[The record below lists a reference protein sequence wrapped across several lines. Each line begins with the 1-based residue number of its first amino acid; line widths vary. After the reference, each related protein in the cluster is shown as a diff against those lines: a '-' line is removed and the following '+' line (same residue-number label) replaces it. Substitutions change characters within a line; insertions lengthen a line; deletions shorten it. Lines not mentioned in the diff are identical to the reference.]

1 MGAKSSKSKRQ
12 PTSDVPKEGSKPATD
27 APNFVQ
33 TPPEKHLSA
42 DPDTPLKKSLKI
54 WCKTSEQARTHRLG
68 DLVDLY
74 DEIIKR
80 GVVYRAS
87 LRCDDDPTTA
97 VDRLES
103 SGQSIIEKFLTPGG
117 SRDLTPLLGA
127 DGQST
132 VTLSSV
138 DGFDEVLNRVVW
150 AFVEGVRGCDVA
162 SNGQ

>member
-1 MGAKSSKSKRQ
+1 MGAKSSKPK
-12 PTSDVPKEGSKPATD
+12 TKTTKVPGGASKPPRD
-27 APNFVQ
+27 SPNFVQ

-97 VDRLES
+97 LDRLEAA
-103 SGQSIIEKFLTPGG
+103 GQSIIDKFLTPGG
-117 SRDLTPLLGA
+117 PRDLTPLLGA
-127 DGQST
+127 DGRST
-132 VTLSSV
+132 ITVSSV
-138 DGFDEVLNRVVW
+138 DGFDEVLSKVVGV
-150 AFVEGVRGCDVA
+150 FEEGVRACGIE
-162 SNGQ
+162 